1 LPAYPIKPDAIDAI
15 DAAKALTATF
25 LGRFPGV
32 PIAPSADRHGNPV
45 PGGGT
50 FGAYSRT
57 FGELIAIDAEA
68 AAAAAAL
75 AAGRHLIANTLPTE
89 GAIREAFAELR
100 QGPARTGLEAWGD
113 VMGLLR
119 RGYSSHAP
127 PAAADLAH
135 DPIAW
140 ECLQAITW
148 RAVCR
153 VTEDDAALR
162 SQFVAAYNGAVL
174 RRQRAG
180 VAATVPSASR
190 LLEQRGVGELVGGAL
205 RRLTEGT

>member
-1 LPAYPIKPDAIDAI
+1 MPLHQIPTPREELDP
-15 DAAKALTATF
+15 AKALTAMF

-32 PIAPSADRHGNPV
+32 PIAPSSDRHGHPV

-50 FGAYSRT
+50 FGAYART
-57 FGELIAIDAEA
+57 FAELIAIDPEA

-75 AAGRHLIANTLPTE
+75 AAARHLIANTLPTE

-113 VMGLLR
+113 VLGLLR
-119 RGYSSHAP
+119 RGFSSHAP
-127 PAAADLAH
+127 PAAADMP

-140 ECLQAITW
+140 ECLQAISW

-153 VTEDDAALR
+153 VAEDDPALR

-180 VAATVPSASR
+180 VAATVPAAAR
-190 LLEQRGVGELVGGAL
+190 LLEQRGVAELAAGAL
-205 RRLTEGT
+205 KRLTEGT